1 MKEEVEYFAP
11 AFTFFNHIWKCYSF
25 KIERGKKVEVD
36 GEEPSLEN
44 PLNMNIHN
52 LEVDIPSPS
61 FFFAIFLSRPLLC
74 PSLSFL
80 NFLVQHGL

>member
-1 MKEEVEYFAP
+1 M
-11 AFTFFNHIWKCYSF
+11 
-25 KIERGKKVEVD
+25 D

-44 PLNMNIHN
+44 PLDMDIES

-80 NFLVQHGL
+80 NFLVQRGL